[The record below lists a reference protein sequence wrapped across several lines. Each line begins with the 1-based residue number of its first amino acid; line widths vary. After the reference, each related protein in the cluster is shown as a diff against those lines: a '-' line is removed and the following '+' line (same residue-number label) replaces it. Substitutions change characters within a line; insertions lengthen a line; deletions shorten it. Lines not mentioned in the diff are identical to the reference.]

1 MRKYEI
7 IYTITNGL
15 PQNKIVVQAKNHT
28 KAVEQFK
35 AIMEL
40 SGIKLSAY
48 FINEVTYLK

>member
-7 IYTITNGL
+7 IYTIMNGL
-15 PQNKIVVQAKNHT
+15 PQNKIVVEAKNQT
-28 KAVEQFK
+28 KAVDHFK

-48 FINEVTYLK
+48 FINEVTYLQ